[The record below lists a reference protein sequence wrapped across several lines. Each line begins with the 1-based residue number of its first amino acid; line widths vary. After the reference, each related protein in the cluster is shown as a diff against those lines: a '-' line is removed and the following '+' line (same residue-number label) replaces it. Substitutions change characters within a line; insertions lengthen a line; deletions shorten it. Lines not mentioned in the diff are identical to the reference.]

1 MDLNP
6 AELTWRLHCHSRMNK
21 KHEKKGNMITAKIK
35 NYRWYILV
43 LLFVATTINYL
54 DRQIIGLLKP
64 ILETEFDWS
73 ETDFAYIVMAFTAA
87 YAIGLLFF
95 GWFVDRVGTKTGYS
109 IIVGIWSL
117 AGMLHAVARSAWGF
131 GMARLGLG
139 LGEAGN
145 FPAGVKAVSEWFP
158 KKEKA
163 LATGIFNS
171 GTSIGVIVALVLV
184 PWILSRYGWH
194 EVFLITG
201 ALGFVWMVFWH
212 LMYNVP
218 AKSRYLT
225 DDERKLIQSG
235 QEEEAET
242 EKVAIKWLR
251 LFSFPQTWAFI
262 VGKAF
267 IDPIFWF
274 FLFWLP
280 AYFSSTFNLDLT
292 KPSVELM
299 IIYTSTTVGSIGGGY
314 LSSLLI
320 KRGWPTLKARKTVLL
335 VFALCEISIILV
347 QFASSMWMVVALIS
361 LAVAIH
367 QAWATNI
374 FTIAS
379 DLFPTQAVS
388 SVVGIGGMAG
398 AVGGIL
404 FPILVGTLLD
414 YYEGLGNITA
424 GYNILFTVCGF
435 TYLITFAIIHALT
448 RNPRRVKLEDI
459 VNRGEL

>member
-1 MDLNP
+1 
-6 AELTWRLHCHSRMNK
+6 
-21 KHEKKGNMITAKIK
+21 MITGKIK
-35 NYRWYILV
+35 NYRWYILILV
-43 LLFVATTINYL
+43 FVATTINYL

-64 ILETEFDWS
+64 ILEVEFGWS

-95 GWFVDRVGTKTGYS
+95 GWFVDKVGTKTGYS

-117 AGMLHAVARSAWGF
+117 AGMLHAAARSAWGF

-145 FPAGVKAVSEWFP
+145 FPAAVKTVSEWFP

-171 GTSIGVIVALVLV
+171 GTSIGVIVALFLV
-184 PWILSRYGWH
+184 PWILSHWGWQ
-194 EVFLITG
+194 EAFIITG
-201 ALGFVWMVFWH
+201 ALGFVWMIFWH
-212 LMYNVP
+212 FMYSVP
-218 AKSRYLT
+218 AKSKYLT
-225 DDERKLIQSG
+225 EQEHELIRSG
-235 QEEEAET
+235 QEEGQTT
-242 EKVAIKWLR
+242 EVVSIKWLK

-292 KPSVELM
+292 KPSIELM

-320 KRGWPTLKARKTVLL
+320 KRGWPTLKARKTALL
-335 VFALCEISIILV
+335 LFALFEVSIILV
-347 QFASSMWMVVALIS
+347 QFASSMWAVVALIS
-361 LAVAIH
+361 LAVAVH
-367 QAWATNI
+367 QAWATNV

-404 FPILVGTLLD
+404 FPILVGNLLD
-414 YYEGLGNITA
+414 YYKALGNLTA

-435 TYLITFAIIHALT
+435 TYLITYLIIHLLT
-448 RNPRRVKLEDI
+448 RKSARVKLEDI
-459 VNRGEL
+459 ISK

>member
-1 MDLNP
+1 
-6 AELTWRLHCHSRMNK
+6 
-21 KHEKKGNMITAKIK
+21 MITAKIK

>member
-1 MDLNP
+1 
-6 AELTWRLHCHSRMNK
+6 
-21 KHEKKGNMITAKIK
+21 MITAKIK

-64 ILETEFDWS
+64 ILEAEFDWS

-95 GWFVDRVGTKTGYS
+95 GWFVDKVGTKKGYS

-117 AGMLHAVARSAWGF
+117 AGMLHAVARGAWGF
-131 GMARLGLG
+131 GIARLGLG

-171 GTSIGVIVALVLV
+171 GTSVGVVVALLLV
-184 PWILSRYGWH
+184 PWILSHYGWH

-201 ALGFVWMVFWH
+201 ALGFIWMIFWH
-212 LMYNVP
+212 FMYSVP
-218 AKSRYLT
+218 AKNKWVT
-225 DDERKLIQSG
+225 DEERELIRTG
-235 QEEEAET
+235 QEEGEVQ
-242 EKVAIKWLR
+242 EKVSIKWLK
-251 LFSFPQTWAFI
+251 LFSFPQTWAFV

-292 KPSVELM
+292 KPSLELM

-347 QFASSMWMVVALIS
+347 QFASNMWMVVALIS

-367 QAWATNI
+367 QAWATNV

-388 SVVGIGGMAG
+388 SIVGIGGMAG

-404 FPILVGTLLD
+404 FPMLVGTLLD

-435 TYLITFAIIHALT
+435 TYLITFAIIHLLT
-448 RNPRRVKLEDI
+448 RNPKRVKLEDI
-459 VNRGEL
+459 VSQ

>member
-1 MDLNP
+1 
-6 AELTWRLHCHSRMNK
+6 
-21 KHEKKGNMITAKIK
+21 
-35 NYRWYILV
+35 
-43 LLFVATTINYL
+43 
-54 DRQIIGLLKP
+54 
-64 ILETEFDWS
+64 
-73 ETDFAYIVMAFTAA
+73 
-87 YAIGLLFF
+87 
-95 GWFVDRVGTKTGYS
+95 

-347 QFASSMWMVVALIS
+347 QF
-361 LAVAIH
+361 
-367 QAWATNI
+367 
-374 FTIAS
+374 
-379 DLFPTQAVS
+379 
-388 SVVGIGGMAG
+388 
-398 AVGGIL
+398 
-404 FPILVGTLLD
+404 
-414 YYEGLGNITA
+414 
-424 GYNILFTVCGF
+424 
-435 TYLITFAIIHALT
+435 
-448 RNPRRVKLEDI
+448 
-459 VNRGEL
+459 